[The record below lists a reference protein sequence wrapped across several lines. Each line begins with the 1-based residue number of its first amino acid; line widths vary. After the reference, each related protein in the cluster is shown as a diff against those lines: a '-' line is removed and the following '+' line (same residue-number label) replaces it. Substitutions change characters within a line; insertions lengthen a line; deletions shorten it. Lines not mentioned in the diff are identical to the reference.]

1 MPVFTLRNREAA
13 AAAWKF
19 IRDNAAEQARIGQ
32 PLVVS
37 VEAYA
42 VKRSVEQNR
51 KLHAILNEIAE
62 NVYVDGRRYDVEA
75 WKEQVRRR
83 FIGTEELD
91 LPNGTRIERG
101 VSTTTLNASQFSA
114 LIEQVTAWSITEL
127 EIEYA

>member
-1 MPVFTLRNREAA
+1 MTTFVLRAPEHAHKLIA
-13 AAAWKF
+13 FLKE
-19 IRDNAAEQARIGQ
+19 NAGEQARIGQ

-37 VEAYA
+37 IEAYA

-62 NVYVDGRRYDVEA
+62 NVYIDGRRYDVEA

-101 VSTTTLNASQFSA
+101 VSTTTLNASQFSE
-114 LIEQVTAWSITEL
+114 LIERVSAWAATEL
-127 EIEYA
+127 LVEV

>member
-1 MPVFTLRNREAA
+1 MPNFTLRNREAA
-13 AAAWKF
+13 AAAWNF
-19 IRDNAAEQARIGQ
+19 IKDNAAEQARIGQ

-37 VEAYA
+37 VDAFQA
-42 VKRSVEQNR
+42 KRSGEQNR

-101 VSTTTLNASQFSA
+101 VSTTTLNASQFSE
-114 LIEQVTAWSITEL
+114 LIEQVSAWAATEL
-127 EIEYA
+127 FIEA